1 MHLSDPSR
9 DTVSKGSTA
18 NGSLSSEASQTD
30 DCDFYCEGWFSRGD
44 SPKRSTYSRSYREV

>member
-30 DCDFYCEGWFSRGD
+30 DCDFYCEGWFSKGD
-44 SPKRSTYSRSYREV
+44 SPKRSTYPRSYREV